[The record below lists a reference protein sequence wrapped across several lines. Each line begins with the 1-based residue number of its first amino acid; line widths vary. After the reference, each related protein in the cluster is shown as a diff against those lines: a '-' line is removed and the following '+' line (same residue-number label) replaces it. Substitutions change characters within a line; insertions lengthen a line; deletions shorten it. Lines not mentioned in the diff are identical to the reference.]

1 MIPVW
6 LYVPQRPEV
15 LQQLVQLN
23 HTFVMLTKGSY
34 DLIGYLADHYQ
45 ISPIY
50 CDTALKQGQPWLH
63 QLYHIGWLI
72 LKEADTT
79 QLVLHALFHMTK
91 REPSQPVVLISVR
104 SAPLIVDLIPK
115 VFHCQRGRSV
125 QFHPAPFPYGYPPP
139 AYPTATPTAQ
149 STSEAQAS
157 SSNIV
162 ETYPLDTHLSSDAF
176 STIDLQPMSNTDL
189 DFGYQH
195 WGLSTTTS
203 ISSISESTWPVS
215 NKLIEASYEQPVLNN
230 FHPDLQWRDKNASKW
245 TNLNQ
250 SQRSTLNREMKQ
262 SLWPCIVL
270 LTRWLFMG
278 ALWIGQD
285 RDSLSVSPADIYST
299 MTMVLKEINPSNID
313 YHTPDI
319 MHVIIMSALD
329 EMYAQPHLY
338 PDFRGAVMALPFL
351 MERNVLPIEPKSQ
364 RPGFVSNR
372 SRRRRMLDV
381 VDIDTQSNTNDA
393 SMNVFGEVLNNGGFT
408 YEKSLRSVWDVP
420 ESYFTEHLYYKHSLG
435 NKSVTDSGSAVSAA
449 QLNLV
454 GVLLPCTLHRQFFSM
469 FLITFSS
476 PDGSFV
482 PATRRPYQAHSHS
495 PSSENLEA
503 APPQRL
509 YVTRRYSAPQTHVS
523 TEPRISDAN
532 KSSVFVSGYVSR
544 SCASGALR
552 VTLRLMARFIAS
564 QKLRTELY
572 VLLFLLKDHVY
583 PGNLWELVGE
593 RSIEAMQEE
602 ILRRHQSTC
611 TSGDDKRHATVER
624 MLMDERKKRC
634 QMEVSLYSQ
643 AIELL
648 EQHWMCMSSG
658 LPHQTH
664 GKRLYQH
671 TAPLPCAPLA
681 CSITTRGMWEAW
693 LTRDDTHLISVA
705 ESEIW
710 FASQEERR
718 APISLNCISPSLPLS
733 STWVTTNVQEAFYNA
748 FQEELNMQAEL
759 MTMSLATRHNN
770 TYLHNLGLDLLILQ
784 SKTRCTEAEIELY
797 NVAIENAHGFDLCGS
812 SSKAPLNTT
821 IQRPLCKAAHCY
833 DEDKEVD
840 DGSEGYE
847 DYEDWKL

>member
-23 HTFVMLTKGSY
+23 HAFVMLTKGSY

-63 QLYHIGWLI
+63 QLYQIGWLI
-72 LKEADTT
+72 LEEADTT

-162 ETYPLDTHLSSDAF
+162 ETYPLDTPLSSDAF
-176 STIDLQPMSNTDL
+176 STIDLQPMSNADL

-203 ISSISESTWPVS
+203 ISSVSESTWPVS
-215 NKLIEASYEQPVLNN
+215 NELIEASYEQPVLNN
-230 FHPDLQWRDKNASKW
+230 FHPDLQWRDKNASEW

-250 SQRSTLNREMKQ
+250 SQRSTLNCEMKQ
-262 SLWPCIVL
+262 SLWPRIVL

-393 SMNVFGEVLNNGGFT
+393 SMNVFGEVPNNGGFT

-420 ESYFTEHLYYKHSLG
+420 ESYFTVWGTSL
-435 NKSVTDSGSAVSAA
+435 SQIPVVQCQPLGSI
-449 QLNLV
+449 
-454 GVLLPCTLHRQFFSM
+454 C
-469 FLITFSS
+469 
-476 PDGSFV
+476 
-482 PATRRPYQAHSHS
+482 
-495 PSSENLEA
+495 ENLEA

-509 YVTRRYSAPQTHVS
+509 YVTQRYSAPQTHIS
-523 TEPRISDAN
+523 TEPRVSDAN
-532 KSSVFVSGYVSR
+532 KSRLRSPSIYNDPSPLSCFSKSSIFVSGYVSR
-544 SCASGALR
+544 SCASGALS

-572 VLLFLLKDHVY
+572 VLSFLLKDRVY
-583 PGNLWELVGE
+583 PGDLWELVGE
-593 RSIEAMQEE
+593 RSIEATQEE

-611 TSGDDKRHATVER
+611 TSGDEERHATVER

-648 EQHWMCMSSG
+648 EQHRMCELLSNCMRMHVIRPSPPNSW
-658 LPHQTH
+658 QTVVPTH
-664 GKRLYQH
+664 C
-671 TAPLPCAPLA
+671 APLPCAPLA

-733 STWVTTNVQEAFYNA
+733 STWVTTDVQEAFYNA

-770 TYLHNLGLDLLILQ
+770 TYLRNLGLDLLILQ
-784 SKTRCTEAEIELY
+784 SKTRRAEAEIELY

-812 SSKAPLNTT
+812 SSKTPLDTT
-821 IQRPLCKAAHCY
+821 IRRPLCKAAHCY
-833 DEDKEVD
+833 DEDEEVD